1 MKKTP
6 RDLTI
11 LERKLKRVESEA
23 RLIVEHRSFVIKKSQ
38 LDSLLRG
45 VIQDW
50 EYLKG
55 EMAHK
60 KRELAEMQAEVYK
73 RLRERENLNKEK
85 INAFHEKFEEVRK
98 MVYDLKFR
106 LSELEFKVDTIIN
119 SPIDYSKAYELVRK
133 YEDDTDLF
141 ERERVSKKEVKRLK
155 KETMSL
161 AEKIKMGGKKLVKK
175 IEEEEDKQQKKILK
189 ETSGNN

>member
-6 RDLTI
+6 RDLTL

-50 EYLKG
+50 EYLKR
-55 EMAHK
+55 EMTHK